1 MDYPMRP
8 AADGDAQ
15 AVADIF
21 NQFVKNSFAAYP
33 SVPVDASFLSRLKTL
48 AGRLPIYVIESPK
61 GEVVGFVGLRPLHM
75 ANSMARSAEATIFIL
90 PEHTHCGVASAA
102 MKLLEQEARVLGVDT
117 IIGGASSHNET
128 SLQFQRRHGFVECGR
143 FRRVGR
149 KFDQDFDIV
158 WMQKFL

>member
-1 MDYPMRP
+1 MNYSMRP
-8 AADGDAQ
+8 AADSDAQ

-21 NQFVKNSFAAYP
+21 NHFVKNSFAAYP
-33 SVPVDASFLSRLKTL
+33 SVPVDTSFLDRLRSL
-48 AGRLPIYVIESPK
+48 AGRLPTFVIETAT
-61 GEVVGFVGLRPLHM
+61 GEMVGFACLRPLHM

-90 PEHTHCGVASAA
+90 PAHTRSGVGSAA
-102 MKLLEQEARVLGVDT
+102 MKRLEEEARALGVDT
-117 IIGGASSHNET
+117 IIGGASSHNDA

-149 KFDQDFDIV
+149 KFDQDFDII